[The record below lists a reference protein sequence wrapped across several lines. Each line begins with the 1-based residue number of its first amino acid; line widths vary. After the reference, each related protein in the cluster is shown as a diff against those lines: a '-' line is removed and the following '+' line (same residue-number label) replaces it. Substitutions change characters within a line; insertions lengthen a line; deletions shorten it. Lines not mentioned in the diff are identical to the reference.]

1 MKINRKLIAAFAMLS
16 VVFGACTTTAPD
28 VDCGVKSD
36 LTAPGNVVWEES
48 ESDKTS
54 LALTWDASA
63 AIAAGA
69 TSFSA
74 QVVKPNMETMGEGE
88 LHDFIVPDQYDS
100 NTTVVLPVTS
110 NYVGSANANP
120 QDKACD
126 QYVFKNLSNGK
137 QYMLRVRANYPMSN
151 YSEWVWV
158 TDEAGELAHI
168 KVGKG
173 IVDPTELDDKMP
185 PVVKISYVSAADAI
199 VTWSCS
205 DWKNHSADFGMEYI
219 LTLNKGSELVV
230 KYHFSANSAVWSKYA
245 RNGCAFCLTALEPDT
260 EYNVTVQNVTEG
272 TEPVSPTT
280 FKTEASKVVTM
291 PSAPANAGDVIL
303 YEDFAELI
311 LTADLSRGAAGISS
325 GIRNTADGTWKP
337 TGDLTHILDDDNS
350 NTVATDANP
359 LAWYLCEPSTE
370 VGMFNTIKGLI
381 ANSRLATWG
390 MMAEDDTKG
399 AICARASQ
407 VKMGA
412 SSKCAWLVAPEITC
426 LQQTATI
433 EVSFDACLY
442 ETDPGQGIVEVLTGC
457 TQLSNAENSF
467 VRPADRMTAAT
478 FSVAAG
484 WARYT
489 FTIDNIN
496 NGARIAIGGNRNGV
510 SGQHRFYLDNI
521 EIKVVSYG
529 DLKLQAPKNVVVTPT
544 DSTAE
549 VVWDKVNS
557 AEQYIV
563 EYTNTCDACGQPVW
577 TALPATAELK
587 AVIEGLNFETEYSVR
602 VKAVA
607 GDVQSEFC
615 EPVAFKTLAEIKKLK
630 APKDVVISAGLSW
643 AVFDFPAVTK
653 ATTYEVYVKDATT
666 PLESVVKVDDAT
678 KTVNIAVAG
687 LELNSKY
694 SFQLKALA
702 PGSDMEA
709 SDLSEA
715 SAEITTGSFEQIK
728 VNEGPTVATV
738 GWNGCEK
745 YFDFTLEVSDASGNV
760 MGAINLLNGK
770 TQFGGG
776 SSVYWNK
783 EYPVPCRFTIG
794 ALAASTTY
802 KVRVKPLDA
811 ADSFYSPYFEITTA
825 AAHTAVAN
833 EVLFQSFDEMW
844 YGGDYINCAAG
855 LYPGDISVLPEP
867 TWAGYIANAA
877 YVLSLS
883 TNTNVSASKLP
894 KLMTSAEG
902 YTLSGWSIANT
913 DCRPSHCKLGGG
925 SAPGTVITAELGAAV
940 LNADAATKCTITMNV
955 SPMSDG
961 TASAA
966 EAQVIIVHADGTET
980 ALDPVSVFATAEQSP
995 WDFVWKKVEIKD
1007 VELKSTDKL
1016 KFTSVAT
1023 GTNAC
1028 RYLLDEI
1035 LVVAQ

>member
-1 MKINRKLIAAFAMLS
+1 
-16 VVFGACTTTAPD
+16 
-28 VDCGVKSD
+28 
-36 LTAPGNVVWEES
+36 
-48 ESDKTS
+48 
-54 LALTWDASA
+54 
-63 AIAAGA
+63 
-69 TSFSA
+69 
-74 QVVKPNMETMGEGE
+74 
-88 LHDFIVPDQYDS
+88 
-100 NTTVVLPVTS
+100 
-110 NYVGSANANP
+110 
-120 QDKACD
+120 
-126 QYVFKNLSNGK
+126 
-137 QYMLRVRANYPMSN
+137 
-151 YSEWVWV
+151 
-158 TDEAGELAHI
+158 
-168 KVGKG
+168 
-173 IVDPTELDDKMP
+173 MP

-230 KYHFSANSAVWSKYA
+230 KYHFSANSAVWSSYA

-337 TGDLTHILDDDNS
+337 TGDLTHILDDDNN

-529 DLKLQAPKNVVVTPT
+529 DLKLSAPKNVVVTPT

-557 AEQYIV
+557 AEQYVV
-563 EYTNTCDACGQPVW
+563 EYTNICDACGQPVW
-577 TALPATAELK
+577 TALPATSELK

-630 APKDVVISAGLSW
+630 APKDVTT
-643 AVFDFPAVTK
+643 AVGVATVDLTFPAVTK
-653 ATTYEVYVKDATT
+653 ATEYEVYNGETKLSSIFTEA
-666 PLESVVKVDDAT
+666 EKVVSLIVY
-678 KTVNIAVAG
+678 G
-687 LELNSKY
+687 LEAKTAYNL
-694 SFQLKALA
+694 QLKAVA

-715 SAEITTGSFEQIK
+715 IAVTTGEISAY
-728 VNEGPTVATV
+728 VSA
-738 GWNGCEK
+738 GCEYK
-745 YFDFTLEVSDASGNV
+745 PTSLTAQWPDWRADHAYTIQLADASGVLGSWNV
-760 MGAINLLNGK
+760 TYSTSSCVDGKGA
-770 TQFGGG
+770 Q
-776 SSVYWNK
+776 
-783 EYPVPCRFTIG
+783 VPTRFTMGGLTPETEYTVSIKAKG
-794 ALAASTTY
+794 AEDVVYASQVL
-802 KVRVKPLDA
+802 K
-811 ADSFYSPYFEITTA
+811 TTA
-825 AAHTAVAN
+825 ARAAGAKDVYW
-833 EVLFQSFDEMW
+833 QGFDDCFF
-844 YGGDYINCAAG
+844 GGDSHNLAYAVISASGDALKLIDWPMTTADLYANIVSMTSTNGPGSAERTSAIQTYCKADPECSLYNWTLAGSEVHSGYLKVGAGGTIGVITTDVLGEKANGACDISFKVSPRSDANACAA
-855 LYPGDISVLPEP
+855 LV
-867 TWAGYIANAA
+867 
-877 YVLSLS
+877 
-883 TNTNVSASKLP
+883 KL
-894 KLMTSAEG
+894 
-902 YTLSGWSIANT
+902 
-913 DCRPSHCKLGGG
+913 
-925 SAPGTVITAELGAAV
+925 V
-940 LNADAATKCTITMNV
+940 
-955 SPMSDG
+955 
-961 TASAA
+961 
-966 EAQVIIVHADGTET
+966 IVHADGTET
-980 ALDPVSVFATAEQSP
+980 VAASGLDVLTNGDAFNYT
-995 WDFVWKKVEIKD
+995 WKTIEVKGVQ
-1007 VELKSTDKL
+1007 LQPTDKL
-1016 KFTSVAT
+1016 RIAGDTDAASGAFRFHV
-1023 GTNAC
+1023 
-1028 RYLLDEI
+1028 DDI